1 MKKVKRR
8 FRRVSFQNK
17 IILIF
22 ITTILLLL
30 GISTV
35 VMYSYSSRNIKE
47 KTQDYLQNLSSV
59 TMSKVAMSIQSVED
73 ISFYIAGNDR
83 IQTILGYDF
92 SQKDRQYGYRLY
104 EEGKELLSR
113 YVLLSSEISGI
124 YIRNADGWSFSYAKK
139 YQTQPSDEL
148 FDMDDTWKCLNGR
161 IYLKRK
167 LYRFSDQAYL
177 GSMITELETPVFYNF
192 VKDILN
198 MGGSKACII
207 DKDENIIAGWDPSMT
222 GESIQEALNSTKIS
236 FSSGFYQEDLKGG
249 EGTSIIYVG
258 NEIYNGW
265 KLVLTLPESYY
276 LRSIRKLQ
284 YFTITLSC
292 IIGIISICFIT
303 IVGKSLM
310 KPLKDLTSAM
320 EDVGKGNFDVE
331 IEEEYEDEIGV
342 LSRTFNQMVKDM
354 RRLIDNVYEQQRM
367 RQEAEMKSLQ
377 MQINPHFLYNTLDTI
392 NWMGRM
398 KGVDEVGEMTSALGN
413 LMRYSLAKKDFVT
426 IGEELQNLQDY
437 IGIQNVRYGDRMTIR
452 FEIQDGV
459 QSCYIPKLLI
469 QPILENA
476 IVHGVEDKI
485 EPGMII
491 IRIYQEE
498 KDLYVVVEDDG
509 VGMTEEAIEILTGAE
524 PAAKYGH
531 TSIGVNNVN
540 RRIQSVF
547 GRDYG
552 LMIRSQLGAGTT
564 ITLHM
569 KVLEVIPDIRLNYN

>member
-1 MKKVKRR
+1 
-8 FRRVSFQNK
+8 
-17 IILIF
+17 
-22 ITTILLLL
+22 
-30 GISTV
+30 
-35 VMYSYSSRNIKE
+35 
-47 KTQDYLQNLSSV
+47 
-59 TMSKVAMSIQSVED
+59 
-73 ISFYIAGNDR
+73 
-83 IQTILGYDF
+83 
-92 SQKDRQYGYRLY
+92 
-104 EEGKELLSR
+104 
-113 YVLLSSEISGI
+113 
-124 YIRNADGWSFSYAKK
+124 
-139 YQTQPSDEL
+139 
-148 FDMDDTWKCLNGR
+148 
-161 IYLKRK
+161 
-167 LYRFSDQAYL
+167 
-177 GSMITELETPVFYNF
+177 
-192 VKDILN
+192 
-198 MGGSKACII
+198 
-207 DKDENIIAGWDPSMT
+207 
-222 GESIQEALNSTKIS
+222 
-236 FSSGFYQEDLKGG
+236 
-249 EGTSIIYVG
+249 
-258 NEIYNGW
+258 
-265 KLVLTLPESYY
+265 
-276 LRSIRKLQ
+276 
-284 YFTITLSC
+284 
-292 IIGIISICFIT
+292 
-303 IVGKSLM
+303 M

-509 VGMTEEAIEILTGAE
+509 VGMTQEAIEILTGAE